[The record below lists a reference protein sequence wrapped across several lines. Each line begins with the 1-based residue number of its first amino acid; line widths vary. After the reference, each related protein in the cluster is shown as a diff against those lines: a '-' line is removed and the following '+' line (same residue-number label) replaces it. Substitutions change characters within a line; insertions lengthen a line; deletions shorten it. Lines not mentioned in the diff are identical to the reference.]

1 MGKKVSYDF
10 EDIDGSYVETNRS
23 VRYRIGN
30 RFHLCDIIDIRIL
43 EKGTEKLGE
52 LDGVEYYIASP
63 VTFAVRGASTTRWAT
78 RSSTCP
84 SSRASIWAAMGD
96 E

>member
-10 EDIDGSYVETNRS
+10 EDVDGSYVETDDS
-23 VRYRIGN
+23 AKQRIGR
-30 RFHLCDIIDIRIL
+30 RFNLDEIRYIKIL

-63 VTFAVRGASTTRWAT
+63 VTFAVRGRVYFTLGNSLVYM
-78 RSSTCP
+78 P
-84 SSRASIWAAMGD
+84 GLEEVYLGGD
-96 E
+96 GR

>member
-10 EDIDGSYVETNRS
+10 EDVDGSYVETNRS

-30 RFHLCDIIDIRIL
+30 RFRLCDITDIRIL

-63 VTFAVRGASTTRWAT
+63 VTFAVRGRVYYTL
-78 RSSTCP
+78 
-84 SSRASIWAAMGD
+84 GD
-96 E
+96 TLFYMPELESVYLGGDGR

>member
-1 MGKKVSYDF
+1 MSKRVSYDF
-10 EDIDGSYVETNRS
+10 EDVDGSYVETNRS

-30 RFHLCDIIDIRIL
+30 RFHLGDITDIRIL

-63 VTFAVRGASTTRWAT
+63 VTFAVRGRVYYTLGDTLFYMPELESTYLG
-78 RSSTCP
+78 
-84 SSRASIWAAMGD
+84 GD
-96 E
+96 GR